1 MIDKLVNLCPNC
13 KYITKCRW
21 IKNIQERFDDL
32 VMDAL
37 DDYEI
42 DIEAIYI
49 ITECPRFTPTLEKFN
64 GGDDYE

>member
-1 MIDKLVNLCPNC
+1 
-13 KYITKCRW
+13 
-21 IKNIQERFDDL
+21 
-32 VMDAL
+32 MDAL

>member
-1 MIDKLVNLCPNC
+1 MDKLVNLCPNC

-42 DIEAIYI
+42 DIESIYI
-49 ITECPRFTPTLEKFN
+49 ITECPRFTPILEKFN
-64 GGDDYE
+64 VGDDYE